1 MMGNSVPKFLGKRED
16 QGSGSSN
23 KEQEGYLFSLPD
35 LEHEDYERKHALRG
49 EPGVRTRIRE
59 HSENRLGT

>member
-35 LEHEDYERKHALRG
+35 LEHEDYERKHVLRG
-49 EPGVRTRIRE
+49 EPG
-59 HSENRLGT
+59 SEQE